1 MSILINQITIFMRTL
16 NNLSFILYVVL
27 FPFALGIPLMIWIVA
42 KVVLNI
48 NEEIPTY
55 KLLGEEILTVN
66 NPIPLIIA
74 LILYLIVSIANAYG
88 LLLLYRIIE
97 KFKKFQLFQS
107 DIISNLKQMGYIFS
121 LGYLLVYFLKLSV
134 NIEDFIFFK
143 TTTNHLETIFIESPI
158 NGLIIGL
165 FFLVLSKVFKI
176 AKIQKEEN
184 IELKQENELTI

>member
-1 MSILINQITIFMRTL
+1 MRTL